1 MANFSYYVAN
11 HLMTNDIR
19 AGNTYFLGYDAGE
32 AANADKVKALST
44 DDLRSLMTWTPSLHT
59 WTYASGT
66 TMYTTGN
73 VTTIYPKGTKLT
85 LVNSTQKYC
94 YVTDASYSSGTGR
107 TTLTL
112 FGGLAAFLSNTTI
125 SSVYYSHAAV
135 APGFTEW
142 ITWSVTGWTNF
153 SLGNGTM
160 VAKIRI
166 NGSGVVQGFINVVY
180 GSTTSISG
188 SVSLAAPITPLGYG
202 AGGGGYAIIGQG
214 EYADVGSGLYRGPL
228 ILRPATNSIELRVGV
243 ASGTYVSDSAVTAS
257 VPFTWAVTGSPDEF
271 DLKFEYMF

>member
-1 MANFSYYVAN
+1 MSNFSTYVAS
-11 HLMTNDIR
+11 HLMTNDPR
-19 AGNTYFLGYDAGE
+19 AGNVYTLMYDAGE
-32 AANADKVKALST
+32 AADANKVKAAST
-44 DDLRSLMTWTPSLHT
+44 DDLRGLMTWVPSLHT

-73 VTTIYPKGTKLT
+73 VTTIYPKYTKMQ
-85 LVNSTQKYC
+85 LVNSTNKQC
-94 YVTDASYSSGTGR
+94 YVIDSTYNSGTGR

-112 FGGLAAFLSNTTI
+112 FGGLANFLTNTTI
-125 SSVYYSHAAV
+125 SGVYYSHSAV
-135 APGFTEW
+135 TPGFTEW

-166 NGSGVVQGFINVVY
+166 GSGVVQGFINVVY

-188 SVSLAAPITPLGYG
+188 SVSLAAPITPSGYG

-243 ASGTYVSDSAVTAS
+243 ASGTYVSDTAVTAS
-257 VPFTWAVTGSPDEF
+257 VPFTWSSTGSPDEF

>member
-1 MANFSYYVAN
+1 MSNFSTYVAN

-44 DDLRSLMTWTPSLHT
+44 DDLRSLMTWVPSLHT

-73 VTTIYPKGTKLT
+73 VTAIYPKGTKLQ

-94 YVTDASYSSGTGR
+94 YVTDATYNSGTGR

-142 ITWSVTGWTNF
+142 ITWTSYSWTN
-153 SLGNGTM
+153 LTVGNGTL
-160 VAKIRI
+160 VSKIRI
-166 NGSGVVQGFINVVY
+166 DGSGLVRGYMNLVW

-188 SVSLAAPITPLGYG
+188 AVSLAAPITPSGYG

-228 ILRPATNSIELRVGV
+228 ILRPATNAIELRVGNA
-243 ASGTYVSDSAVTAS
+243 ASTYVNDVAVTAS

-271 DLKFEYMF
+271 DLSFQYMI